1 MKEKPRDYTN
11 ALPQKVDYDLNDHL
25 IYGKQKTW
33 KKVIEWI
40 ITIIAWIILLSYI
53 IYLVYGMLAV
63 KYDWYLPNFVIY
75 NREMIIEIKKY
86 FFILFI
92 AFLIIVAILI
102 IWKNYNLRRFGK
114 LHRRKFRPPV
124 DNSELAEMFKLDKK
138 TIEMMQNERVIIL
151 EKNIIPEE
159 LGMGGKDKKEP
170 KNNRK
175 Q

>member
-124 DNSELAEMFKLDKK
+124 DNNELAEMFKLDKK

-159 LGMGGKDKKEP
+159 LGMGGKDKKRA
-170 KNNRK
+170 KK
-175 Q
+175 

>member
-159 LGMGGKDKKEP
+159 LGMGGKDKKRA
-170 KNNRK
+170 KK
-175 Q
+175 

>member
-159 LGMGGKDKKEP
+159 LGMGGKDKKEQ

>member
-159 LGMGGKDKKEP
+159 LGMGGKDKKRAN
-170 KNNRK
+170 K
-175 Q
+175 